1 MSAREGQDGRVTGA
15 DKRPGILALLLGAR
29 LKKCREIAELSYDE
43 AAARLGREPEWL
55 VRVETGFALAGPQ
68 EVTDI
73 LVGYGMRE
81 ARAADTMIDM
91 ARRVASP
98 PPWLAPHAARIS
110 ADLRDVLLVEAE
122 TTLARAHGFTL
133 IPSLVQTEEYFRF
146 IAPGLYPGC
155 DVDQE
160 WDLLAHRQAHRP
172 ANVTRLLD
180 VIIDESIFDRLLG
193 HPQIAALQ
201 GRQPQGH
208 PRIAAGQLRHLLAL
222 ADSAHATVRVIPNE
236 APLWEDRAHNFD
248 ILSFAGTDDRIGV
261 VHTAIGTMLAHS
273 DPYELWTLISEH
285 SAADPDQSR
294 GILEDRLAAVG

>member
-1 MSAREGQDGRVTGA
+1 VTGA

-43 AAARLGREPEWL
+43 AAARLGRKAEWL
-55 VRVETGFALAGPQ
+55 VRVETGFAVAGPK

-122 TTLARAHGFTL
+122 TTLAQAHGFTL
-133 IPSLVQTEEYFRF
+133 MPSLVQTEEYFRL
-146 IAPGLYPGC
+146 IAPRLYPGC

-160 WDLLAHRQAHRP
+160 WDLLTHRQAHRP
-172 ANVTRLLD
+172 AGVTRLLD

-193 HPQIAALQ
+193 HP
-201 GRQPQGH
+201 RV
-208 PRIAAGQLRHLLAL
+208 AAGQLRHLLAV
-222 ADSAHATVRVIPNE
+222 ADSAHATIRVIPNE

-294 GILEDRLAAVG
+294 AILEERLAAVG